1 MPAGPPSDR
10 RRAPRSI
17 ACFLAFVEH
26 ETPGAPDAKETALIA
41 DVAPT
46 GARLFVSGAALRVGE
61 PVRLELL
68 IDTASER
75 VRMAAGRVVR
85 VEPLPAERVLVWTHQ
100 VGVEFD
106 SPLTLD
112 DEEKHLIREQC
123 ERIGLRR

>member
-1 MPAGPPSDR
+1 MPLAPPSDR

-46 GARLFVSGAALRVGE
+46 GARLFVSGPAFRVGE

-68 IDTASER
+68 IDAEALR
-75 VRMAAGRVVR
+75 VRMATGHVVR
-85 VEPLPAERVLVWTHQ
+85 VEPMPAERVLVWTHQ

-106 SPLTLD
+106 APLALD
-112 DEEKHLIREQC
+112 EDEQRVIREQC